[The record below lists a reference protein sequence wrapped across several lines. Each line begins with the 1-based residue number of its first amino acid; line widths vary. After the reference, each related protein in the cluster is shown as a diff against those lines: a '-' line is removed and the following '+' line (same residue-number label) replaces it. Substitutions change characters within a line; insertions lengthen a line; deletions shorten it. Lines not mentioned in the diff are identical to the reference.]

1 MKLSRDFRQTLKD
14 KWFLAG
20 FGYRQDI
27 ALTGKLT
34 LELKVNDSLHGK
46 TTVKVIERLKSG
58 NEITRYLFTCDL
70 FAQALYRLQHLQ
82 PKSWRLDADYNGM
95 TEYNASDSQEV
106 TTC

>member
-1 MKLSRDFRQTLKD
+1 MKLSSDFLQALKD

-20 FGYRQDI
+20 FGYRQEI
-27 ALTGKLT
+27 AITGALT
-34 LELKVNDSLHGK
+34 LELTVNDSLHGK

-82 PKSWRLDADYNGM
+82 PRQWRLDAKYDSM

-106 TTC
+106 LP

>member
-1 MKLSRDFRQTLKD
+1 MKLSREFRQTLKE
-14 KWFLAG
+14 KWFLSG

-27 ALTGKLT
+27 ALTGKFR